1 MLTPSSTL
9 LGRQR
14 RKLCDK
20 KKLTIIIATKLTHDT
35 KFGTWKFG
43 ELTLYFDQS
52 AGGLQRKQK
61 NIPKEIF
68 TGIDVGAARYVRF
81 VVVKRARPEARGG
94 VTIVGACLGTT
105 D

>member
-1 MLTPSSTL
+1 MYASYI
-9 LGRQR
+9 
-14 RKLCDK
+14 C
-20 KKLTIIIATKLTHDT
+20 
-35 KFGTWKFG
+35 G
-43 ELTLYFDQS
+43 ELKLYFTNPPEDYNENKKTY
-52 AGGLQRKQK
+52 L
-61 NIPKEIF
+61 KEIF